1 MQNTNRTASI
11 FIALGLIFG
20 LSSLGYLLA
29 DAVVSVK
36 SLERTVT
43 VKGLSE
49 KEVPADV
56 VIWPLTF
63 QFATNDLQE
72 AYQAIE
78 TKSAAVKKFLT
89 QHGIAESE
97 ISTSPPQVDDLL
109 AQQWSDKSKITYRY
123 NIYATVTVYSKNVA
137 AVSNAI
143 ANVVELGK
151 KGLAVSSGGY
161 GGGTGQY
168 IFTGLNKLKPEMI
181 EQATKNARSVAER
194 FAQDSDSKLG
204 KIKSAR
210 QGQFSI
216 SDRDSTTPSI
226 KQIRVVSTVEYY
238 LVD

>member
-1 MQNTNRTASI
+1 MQNSNKTASI
-11 FIALGLIFG
+11 FVALGLVLG

-29 DAVVSVK
+29 DAVMSVK

-49 KEVPADV
+49 KDVEADV

-63 QFATNDLQE
+63 QVASHDLQE

-78 TKSAAVKKFLT
+78 DKSATVKKFLNKH
-89 QHGIAESE
+89 QISENE
-97 ISTSPPQVDDLL
+97 ISVSPPQVEDLH
-109 AQQWSDKSKITYRY
+109 AQQWGDKSKITYRY
-123 NIYATVTVYSKNVA
+123 TGNATITVYSKNVA

-151 KGLAVSSGGY
+151 QGLAVSSGGY
-161 GGGTGQY
+161 GGGTGDY
-168 IFTGLNKLKPEMI
+168 IFTGLNDLKPEMI

-216 SDRDSTTPSI
+216 SDRDSTTPSL